1 MNSDILTKN
10 KIRVILSLL
19 FALMLAGMISLS
31 ASSEVYAASET
42 TSIEDRIRSVDT
54 GGLSADQFKVEPKA
68 VGFPPF
74 SAPKLKA
81 RDYPKIMGVSSRS
94 IVWVVAQ
101 MHLFFAAFVL
111 AVPLFVLVIEW
122 IGVKSG
128 DERYDDMAHECMKI
142 SMTAF
147 SITAIFGGL
156 LAFALFILYPQF
168 MGYMMNVFN
177 TQVLVYALLFFA

>member
-1 MNSDILTKN
+1 MNPDLSNN
-10 KIRVILSLL
+10 KSVRVVLSLL
-19 FALMLAGMISLS
+19 FALLLAGVFSLS
-31 ASSEVYAASET
+31 TFNNAYAAAET
-42 TSIEDRIRSVDT
+42 FSIEDRIRSVDT
-54 GGLSADQFKVEPKA
+54 GGLTAEQFKVEPEE

-74 SAPKLKA
+74 AAPKLKTK
-81 RDYPKIMGVSSRS
+81 DYPKIMGVSSRS
-94 IVWVVAQ
+94 IVWVAAQ

-177 TQVLVYALLFFA
+177 SQVLVYALLF